1 MTTAKQWIEELKRI
15 SNARKSRIDDTI
27 YFESNKKKKL
37 RMQSKK
43 NLKKIIRIMKRDL
56 GRKLTASEIK
66 EIKDFRQNNI

>member
-15 SNARKSRIDDTI
+15 SNARKSRIDDTL

-43 NLKKIIRIMKRDL
+43 NLKRIIRIMKQDF